1 MYQSKKNNM
10 PYKSLFSA
18 FLVLVL
24 MSSCKKNYLDGGSLH
39 NAVTP
44 LSNIEYMRGNASN
57 LFDTSI
63 IVIQRLGLNDQVNS
77 AKTFF
82 AFTDYSVL
90 KMINL
95 KLQQRQSVN
104 PIAVYTLDSLIKEI
118 NQDSIRQ
125 YMLDQ
130 TVDLQTAPEITP
142 QTYTSLGRTT
152 MGVVKQ
158 VQTNATYLERTQAPT
173 FLLFYVLVR
182 GALDQPGVAPPTGQN
197 DISVLCQTT
206 GIKTSNGANTMHVLT
221 NLHTFVRF

>member
-1 MYQSKKNNM
+1 MS
-10 PYKSLFSA
+10 YKSLFAA

-39 NAVTP
+39 NAITP
-44 LSNIEYMRGNASN
+44 LSNIEYMRSNASN
-57 LFDTSI
+57 LFDTSL

-90 KMINL
+90 SMINL
-95 KLQQRQSVN
+95 KLQQRRNIN
-104 PIAVYTLDSLIKEI
+104 PIAVYTLDSLISEI
-118 NQDSIRQ
+118 NQDSVRQ

-130 TVDLQTAPEITP
+130 TIELQTAPEDVP
-142 QTYTSLGRTT
+142 RTYTSLGRTS
-152 MGVVKQ
+152 MGVIKQ
-158 VQTNATYLERTQAPT
+158 LQANATYLERTQAPT
-173 FLLFYVLVR
+173 YLLFYILVR
-182 GALDQPGVAPPTGQN
+182 GALDQPGVVPPVGQN

-206 GIKTSNGANTMHVLT
+206 GIKTSNGATTLHVLT